1 MAKSER
7 ASELNK
13 IAKEISNLEIAKEW
27 SEESVLNTLAK
38 VKRKLIREQILNE
51 GKRAD
56 GRSLNE
62 VRPINIETKSYQTLM
77 VLVFSLVDKLK
88 P

>member
-13 IAKEISNLEIAKEW
+13 IAKEILNLEITKDW

-38 VKRKLIREQILNE
+38 VKRKLIREQF
-51 GKRAD
+51 K
-56 GRSLNE
+56 
-62 VRPINIETKSYQTLM
+62 
-77 VLVFSLVDKLK
+77 
-88 P
+88 